1 MKNFWVIVAVL
12 ASVIGLA
19 SCNQEKSIYPQD
31 IKYLPI
37 RLENSNKWSIMN
49 LETGEL
55 VAKDAFVNAPSSVVD
70 DMFWVYNDQN
80 RIDIYNVANCKQ
92 RVNKEVYG
100 SATQFCDGYAIV
112 SKPGKALEIIDK
124 QCNTVAELSPSL
136 LTATMFSNGR
146 SVVHT
151 DLDRYGYID
160 VKGDTVI
167 KADLG
172 FAAPFSDDGVA
183 LVSFNAA
190 SDSAKSISVIDLNG
204 KTLYDIDS
212 EKYQVATPSYHMG
225 VLAVA
230 KKDSLAFLDRNGK
243 EVKNPS
249 EIAKKVKDANYRDGR
264 YVGDDKYIVVK
275 GDRMG
280 LVDKDNNTLIPF
292 DYQFINNLSAT
303 RFVVG
308 KDSTMMVVDDHGKQV
323 GKNKFVDFKPYS
335 SDSQAVR
342 GYINL
347 EVTAANL
354 LSFIDEDMVCFAK
367 KGSNLMDVNQLV
379 GVDPAQYVGMKQVDR
394 PMPPLFISYFFDRE
408 IASPMTS
415 AATDSLSND
424 TTALASSAGPTA
436 QFNYDAKVRG
446 ASLNFLVLEC
456 APGTEEA
463 LCKLMSSA
471 MGSKGFTLN
480 SDGTFTSN
488 AGTAITM
495 GYEKG
500 VFKLNYYF
508 NPAELK
514 PIPRESRKI

>member
-230 KKDSLAFLDRNGK
+230 KKDSLAFLDRCGHCC
-243 EVKNPS
+243 
-249 EIAKKVKDANYRDGR
+249 
-264 YVGDDKYIVVK
+264 
-275 GDRMG
+275 
-280 LVDKDNNTLIPF
+280 L
-292 DYQFINNLSAT
+292 QFS
-303 RFVVG
+303 
-308 KDSTMMVVDDHGKQV
+308 
-323 GKNKFVDFKPYS
+323 
-335 SDSQAVR
+335 
-342 GYINL
+342 
-347 EVTAANL
+347 
-354 LSFIDEDMVCFAK
+354 
-367 KGSNLMDVNQLV
+367 
-379 GVDPAQYVGMKQVDR
+379 
-394 PMPPLFISYFFDRE
+394 
-408 IASPMTS
+408 
-415 AATDSLSND
+415 
-424 TTALASSAGPTA
+424 
-436 QFNYDAKVRG
+436 
-446 ASLNFLVLEC
+446 
-456 APGTEEA
+456 
-463 LCKLMSSA
+463 
-471 MGSKGFTLN
+471 
-480 SDGTFTSN
+480 
-488 AGTAITM
+488 
-495 GYEKG
+495 
-500 VFKLNYYF
+500 
-508 NPAELK
+508 
-514 PIPRESRKI
+514 